1 MKIYIPFNNAEIQ
14 REGERERERERETK
28 KPPDKQ
34 NSKNYLDLLKRLK
47 HFHLLKRSV
56 LVLLSLMETSLT

>member
-14 REGERERERERETK
+14 REGERERETK

>member
-14 REGERERERERETK
+14 REGERERERETK